1 MIPFAKNM
9 KNKPNTFIP
18 VKQIDTWI
26 DRYINS
32 PASPTRVHDLSK
44 VWWPATD
51 MQFGLRAILLRQ
63 FGCGFVRM
71 KEEGKKKQ
79 KTWKKGVSQSPL
91 ESSKLAGDNG
101 IVNWGKSFPKASVRM
116 RVRDFRPD
124 RKRWPLVEE
133 RIKTVTDKM
142 ATKNFFQS
150 RIRVFPLMI
159 RINFIS
165 FQIDLESM
173 LLCISK
179 FYQWI

>member
-101 IVNWGKSFPKASVRM
+101 IVNWGKSFPKASVRIVLETSGQIESDG
-116 RVRDFRPD
+116 RSLKNGLKPS
-124 RKRWPLVEE
+124 
-133 RIKTVTDKM
+133 RIKWRRRIFS
-142 ATKNFFQS
+142 NPEYEFFH
-150 RIRVFPLMI
+150 
-159 RINFIS
+159 
-165 FQIDLESM
+165 
-173 LLCISK
+173 
-179 FYQWI
+179 